1 MSRTLVVGV
10 PGHLRLQSD
19 FAGQPGPH
27 SDFVVVV
34 VVVVYKSALQN
45 TELVPN
51 LPRVCSPLIL
61 PPRRS
66 SVAWLR
72 AGAWSKPAP
81 RLLLR
86 PSLPI
91 TGQPI

>member
-1 MSRTLVVGV
+1 MSHTWTLVVGV

-34 VVVVYKSALQN
+34 VVYKSALQN

-51 LPRVCSPLIL
+51 LPRVCSLLIL
-61 PPRRS
+61 PPCPS

-72 AGAWSKPAP
+72 AGA
-81 RLLLR
+81 LV
-86 PSLPI
+86 
-91 TGQPI
+91 